1 MSSEIIQNPFYHY
14 TYVFDKNTGDLE
26 YPDVYLLT
34 KSLHKKGQLYP
45 VSGLK
50 IVVKANDT
58 DEISFDFY
66 KYLDNIEQELYD
78 KLKTDSVVY
87 VKGFGCFQLKVN
99 EYDKEEGIY
108 KSVSG
113 ESLANIELSNILVT
127 LEVNNENDVLVSDYE
142 NESVTD
148 YMPTVFYRE
157 PKIYEEYSWSNSKL
171 TDEEKKNKIMQS
183 SLLHRVLSYAPHYQ
197 IGHIDK
203 TLFYVQRTFSWT
215 NAYVNDVLNDIA
227 QEVGCIFTF
236 ETYLDDN
243 GDTVRKINAY
253 DVSYCTKCYNDSSI
267 LLSYKSYDT
276 SKFRSITNGVCD
288 NCGS

>member
-50 IVVKANDT
+50 IVVKANDA
-58 DEISFDFY
+58 DEVSFDFY

-127 LEVNNENDVLVSDYE
+127 LEVNNENDILVSDYE

-157 PKIYEEYSWSNSKL
+157 PKIYDEYNWTNTNL
-171 TDEEKKNKIMQS
+171 TDEEKRTKIMKS

-203 TLFYVQRTFSWT
+203 SLFYVQRTFSW
-215 NAYVNDVLNDIA
+215 
-227 QEVGCIFTF
+227 
-236 ETYLDDN
+236 
-243 GDTVRKINAY
+243 
-253 DVSYCTKCYNDSSI
+253 
-267 LLSYKSYDT
+267 
-276 SKFRSITNGVCD
+276 
-288 NCGS
+288 